1 LTALGPLLILLVLG
15 VIVVIAAARLRFPY
29 TAALVLLG
37 IVIGIVTVQVPFFG
51 IRAAARSLFS
61 PTLFFDLLLPPI
73 VFEAA
78 IHINFRLF
86 RHRTPLIL
94 FLVFVGVLFTTAF
107 TGLVVSW
114 LVGLPL
120 LLAFLLAAILSP
132 TDPIAVVE
140 MFRRLRVPS
149 ELATIVESESLLN
162 DAVGVVTFVVVLGLI
177 GAGTF
182 DPVTTG
188 LSFAWMVLGGIGVG
202 LAAAGGVYVLHRR
215 LHDPAVETALSIV
228 AAYGSFLLA
237 TDVGASGIIA
247 TTIAGIGV
255 GTVVAPRAMSPE
267 VRHSLETFWNVV
279 VYVVNSVI
287 FLAMGLLLSVSDLVA
302 NLPLIVLVFLIL
314 YAGRTVFVY
323 LHRPLSVALVGRS
336 ARLPG
341 SWYNVL
347 ALTGIRGVIPIV
359 LALSLYTTQDGISD
373 AVLNRIV
380 AVVIGVAVLSVVAGN
395 LVADWY
401 VTRTFGSSADP
412 G

>member
-1 LTALGPLLILLVLG
+1 MTAIGPLLILLVLA
-15 VIVVIAAARLRFPY
+15 VIVVIASARLRFPY

-37 IVIGIVTVQVPFFG
+37 IGIGIVTTQVPFFG
-51 IRAAARSLFS
+51 VRSAAQSLFS

-94 FLVFVGVLFTTAF
+94 FLVFVGVLFITAF

-114 LVGLPL
+114 IAGLPL
-120 LLAFLLAAILSP
+120 LFAFLLAAILSP

-140 MFRRLRVPS
+140 LFRRLRVPS

-177 GAGTF
+177 GSGTF
-182 DPVTTG
+182 DPLGTG
-188 LSFAWMVLGGIGVG
+188 LEFAWMVTGGILIG
-202 LAAAGGVYVLHRR
+202 LAAAAGVYILHRR
-215 LHDPAVETALSIV
+215 LHDPAVEAALSIV

-247 TTIAGIGV
+247 TTIAGIAV
-255 GTVVAPRAMSPE
+255 GTVVAPRAMAPE
-267 VRHSLETFWNVV
+267 VRHSIETFWNVV

-287 FLAMGLLLSVSDLVA
+287 FLAMGLLLSLSDLIA
-302 NLPLIVLVFLIL
+302 NLPLILLVFGIL

-323 LHRPLSVALVGRS
+323 LHRPLSVALMGRS
-336 ARLPG
+336 ARLP
-341 SWYNVL
+341 STWYNVL
-347 ALTGIRGVIPIV
+347 AVAGIRGVIPVV
-359 LALSLYTTQDGISD
+359 LALSLFTTQSGLPSD
-373 AVLNRIV
+373 AVNRIV
-380 AVVIGVAVLSVVAGN
+380 AVVLGVAVISVIAGN

-401 VTRTFGSSADP
+401 VTRAFGP
-412 G
+412 GTEA